1 MENRV
6 YEQKKAYSVLKN
18 DHISYI
24 RAALAAT
31 VQDERNLESLWPYV
45 RRIGNPF
52 PKIISFLSNVHA
64 RRPVVTLGDDSL
76 DSDLW
81 DACDVRAVFLAL
93 LSAEKICNAT
103 GDAFAWIFRGSDGK
117 ITARAIPPHEVVAAD
132 WAEDGE
138 LRSIVVEAVAG
149 RVRLEAPEIP
159 IVHYRMDES
168 ADDWCIDRVAPL
180 VELSLEVGVQMAL
193 FLETSYLRSHE
204 QLSMDQIPPEFSP
217 GDLGEIPVGT
227 RKVLPFPLRSIR
239 LIDPETASRFFQGLV
254 DLTVFA
260 AEQAGIPKGYFLQTD
275 KDYPPALRDRWEG
288 ECLKFSRRD
297 EQVFKKI
304 CGLAS
309 KIGAFPEVDPRITI
323 QYQEPRGMV
332 AKKDEL
338 EAIEKEIALGINN
351 PVWQAFAS
359 DGDFRTMGEA
369 REWITQNLTEWARI
383 VEIKAERNIAVE
395 GSDLTPQQNGT
406 LAADYDGAAGPRK
419 LPPESFAK

>member
-1 MENRV
+1 MDRV
-6 YEQKKAYSVLKN
+6 YEQKKAFCVLKN

-31 VQDERNLESLWPYV
+31 VQDERNLESLWPFV

-52 PKIISFLSNVHA
+52 PKIISFLSTVHA
-64 RRPVVTLGDDSL
+64 RRPIITLGEDRL
-76 DSDLW
+76 DSALW
-81 DACDVRAVFLAL
+81 EACDVRAVFLAL
-93 LSAEKICNAT
+93 AAAERICNAT
-103 GDAFAWIFRGSDGK
+103 GDAFVWVFCNSEGK
-117 ITARAIPPHEVVAAD
+117 ITARALPPHEVVSVS
-132 WAEDGE
+132 WGIDGE
-138 LRSIVVEAVAG
+138 LSAIVVDAVAG
-149 RVRLEAPEIP
+149 RMRLEAPEIP
-159 IVHYRMDES
+159 IVHYRLDES
-168 ADDWCIDRVAPL
+168 ADDWCVDRVAPL

-239 LIDPETASRFFQGLV
+239 LIDPETASRFFAGLV

-275 KDYPPALRDRWEG
+275 KDYPPALRDRWEADG
-288 ECLKFSRRD
+288 LKFSRRD

-304 CGLAS
+304 CELGQ
-309 KIGAFPEVDPRITI
+309 KVGRFPFAEPRITI

-332 AKKDEL
+332 PKKDEL
-338 EAIEKEIALGINN
+338 EAIEKEINLGINN
-351 PVWQAFAS
+351 PVWQAFAA
-359 DGDFRTMGEA
+359 DGDFRTLGEA

-406 LAADYDGAAGPRK
+406 LAADYDGAAGPRI
-419 LPPESFAK
+419 LPPKSFAK